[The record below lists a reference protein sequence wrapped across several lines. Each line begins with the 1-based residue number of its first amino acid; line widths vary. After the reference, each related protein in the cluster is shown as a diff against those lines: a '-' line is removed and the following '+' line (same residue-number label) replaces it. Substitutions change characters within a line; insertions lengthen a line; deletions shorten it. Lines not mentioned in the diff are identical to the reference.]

1 MTVQELMDK
10 LSKIE
15 DKSMPVV
22 LPIYEYGGYDP
33 LKSVAT
39 AKMCPIIPGKEKLS
53 EANSLYR
60 FHTEYECFC
69 EGSIYQKDL
78 VPVCLVDIGT
88 PYIPTEPFNTDAPDD
103 TDKAEMIIL

>member
-1 MTVQELMDK
+1 MTVQELIDK

-15 DKSMPVV
+15 DKSIPVI
-22 LPIYEYGGYDP
+22 LPIYEYGGYDL

-39 AKMCPIIPGKEKLS
+39 ANMCPIAPGKEKLS

-60 FHTEYECFC
+60 FHTEYDCFC

-78 VPVCLVDIGT
+78 VPVCLVDIGI
-88 PYIPTEPFNTDAPDD
+88 PYIPTEPYREGAPDD
-103 TDKAEMIIL
+103 TERAALVVL